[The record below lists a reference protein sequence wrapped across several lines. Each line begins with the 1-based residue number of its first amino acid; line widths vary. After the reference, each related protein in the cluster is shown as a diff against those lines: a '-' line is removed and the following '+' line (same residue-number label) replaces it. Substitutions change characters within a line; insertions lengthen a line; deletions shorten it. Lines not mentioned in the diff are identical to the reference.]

1 MPLKLCI
8 ERFMPKIGKCILAGA
23 GPGDVGLVTL
33 KTKEAVEQA
42 DVIVYDY
49 LSNPEILSWSRPA
62 AEIIYA
68 GKQAGA
74 HTLSQTEIN
83 DLILQ
88 RAKEGK
94 LVVRLKGGD
103 PFVFGR
109 GAEEAEILAQAGVP
123 FEIVPGITSA
133 IAVPAYAGIPVTQ
146 RGVTSS
152 FTVFTGHEDPTKEG
166 SAIDYAAL
174 VQSRGTLVMLMGA
187 GRLSKVVGELRTNGA
202 SPSMPVALVRWGT
215 TGRQETLVGQ
225 LQNIEELALDVEP
238 PVVAVFGDVVTYR
251 QRLKWF
257 EDRPLFGRRIVVTR
271 TRQQAGALSARLRSL
286 GADVTEL
293 PTIKIA
299 PPENLME
306 FGELVRD
313 SFQYDWVV
321 FTSPNGVTAFFDLFF
336 KLYDDARALGNARI
350 AAIGPGTA
358 KRVKDFH
365 LAVDLQPE
373 EAVAERL
380 VEAFQQHESV
390 ENLKFLLVRAAN
402 ARDVLPKR
410 LTQLGAI
417 VDEAIAYRT
426 VPETD
431 DLTGAKKRFTDEGAD
446 LITFT
451 SSSTVENFVALKLP
465 WPQGIKTASIG
476 PITSATM
483 NQTGLKVDV
492 EATQHDIDG
501 LVDAILGLL
510 GR

>member
-1 MPLKLCI
+1 
-8 ERFMPKIGKCILAGA
+8 MPKIGKCLLAGA
-23 GPGDVGLVTL
+23 GPGDIGLVTL
-33 KTKEAVEQA
+33 RTKEAIEQA
-42 DVIVYDY
+42 DVVIYDY
-49 LSNPEILSWSRPA
+49 LCNPEILNWARPN
-62 AEIIYA
+62 AEIVYA
-68 GKQAGA
+68 GKQAAA
-74 HTLSQTEIN
+74 HTLSQSEIN
-83 DLILQ
+83 DLIVR

-109 GAEEAEILAQAGVP
+109 GAEEAEVLAEAGIP

-133 IAVPAYAGIPVTQ
+133 IAVPSYAGIPVTH
-146 RGVTSS
+146 RDVTSS
-152 FTVFTGHEDPTKEG
+152 FTVFTGHEDPTKEE

-174 VQSRGTLVMLMGA
+174 VQGRGTLVMLMGA
-187 GRLSKVVGELRTNGA
+187 ARLSKVVAELRAHGA
-202 SPSMPVALVRWGT
+202 SPTMPVALIRWGT
-215 TGRQETLVGQ
+215 TGRQETVIGKLE
-225 LQNIEELALDVEP
+225 NIEEVALDIEP
-238 PVVAVFGDVVTYR
+238 PVVAVFGDVVSYR

-271 TRQQAGALSARLRSL
+271 TRQQAGALSAQLRSL
-286 GADVTEL
+286 GAEVTEL
-293 PTIKIA
+293 PTIKIV

-321 FTSPNGVTAFFDLFF
+321 FTSPNGVTAFFELFF
-336 KLYDDARALGNARI
+336 KLYDDARALGNART

-380 VEAFQQHESV
+380 VEAFQRHESV

-410 LTQLGAI
+410 LTQMGAI

-431 DLTGAKKRFTDEGAD
+431 DITGARKRFIDEGAD
-446 LITFT
+446 LITFS
-451 SSSTVENFVALKLP
+451 SSSTVENFLAMKLP
-465 WPQGIKTASIG
+465 WPKGIKTASIG
-476 PITSATM
+476 PITSGTM
-483 NQTGLKVDV
+483 KEAGLQVDV

-501 LVDAILGLL
+501 LVDAIVGLL

>member
-1 MPLKLCI
+1 
-8 ERFMPKIGKCILAGA
+8 
-23 GPGDVGLVTL
+23 
-33 KTKEAVEQA
+33 
-42 DVIVYDY
+42 
-49 LSNPEILSWSRPA
+49 
-62 AEIIYA
+62 
-68 GKQAGA
+68 
-74 HTLSQTEIN
+74 
-83 DLILQ
+83 
-88 RAKEGK
+88 

-109 GAEEAEILAQAGVP
+109 GAEEADILAQAGIP

-202 SPSMPVALVRWGT
+202 SPTMPVALVRWGT

-225 LQNIEELALDVEP
+225 LQNIEELALDIEP
-238 PVVAVFGDVVTYR
+238 PVVAVFGDVVNYR

-271 TRQQAGALSARLRSL
+271 TRQQAGALSAQLRSL

-431 DLTGAKKRFTDEGAD
+431 DMTGAKKRFTDEGAD

-451 SSSTVENFVALKLP
+451 SSSTVENFLAMKLP

-483 NQTGLKVDV
+483 QQGGLKVDV
-492 EATQHDIDG
+492 EASQHDIDG
-501 LVDAILGLL
+501 LVNAIVALF

>member
-1 MPLKLCI
+1 
-8 ERFMPKIGKCILAGA
+8 MPKIGKCILAGA

-74 HTLSQTEIN
+74 HILSQTEIN

-109 GAEEAEILAQAGVP
+109 GAEEAEILAQAGIP

-202 SPSMPVALVRWGT
+202 SPTMPVALVRWGT
-215 TGRQETLVGQ
+215 TERQETLVGQ

-271 TRQQAGALSARLRSL
+271 TRRQAGALSARLRSL

-321 FTSPNGVTAFFDLFF
+321 FTSPNGVAAFFDLFF

-431 DLTGAKKRFTDEGAD
+431 DITGAKKRFTDEGAD

-465 WPQGIKTASIG
+465 WPKGIKTASIG

-483 NQTGLKVDV
+483 QQAGLKVDV

-501 LVDAILGLL
+501 LVDAILELL